1 MKLSPVLF
9 NELAPESK
17 PEPALE
23 SRSTWLPWFVLGML
37 AGGSLNGIWNEYEHR
52 LAAESHPAAT
62 VTDHTQAANR

>member
-17 PEPALE
+17 PEPVLE
-23 SRSTWLPWFVLGML
+23 SGSTWLPWFVLGML

-52 LAAESHPAAT
+52 LEKET
-62 VTDHTQAANR
+62 TQQVTR